1 MKIKNTLSHIW
12 KLTICGI
19 AYFIGMAISGA
30 LLPMIGLQAPEAPA
44 GTDANTI
51 ALWFFLG
58 SILIALTLSFVSRR
72 LRANWLVRTVIL
84 AELVW
89 VLGTVGMVI
98 ESFFFMTTGAVSSI
112 LSASFT
118 MLNFL
123 LPSLFLS
130 ATVAALFRPDPQ
142 LGSCLQCLQNF
153 FSARRFLDWLWRIT
167 IVLMAYPLTYFVF
180 GLIVQPYI
188 KDFYT
193 AGQFELTIPTWGQMI
208 PLQLGRSL
216 LFLIVCLPVVVWWGG
231 SRRRLCLALGFSIFL
246 LTAFM
251 AVITSY
257 WFPWQMRL
265 FHGLELLADALVYAG
280 VLTWLFAP
288 GEDIQAWQD
297 HPSPGVIPISQ

>member
-1 MKIKNTLSHIW
+1 MNIKNTLSYIW

-72 LRANWLVRTVIL
+72 LRANWLVRTVIV

-89 VLGTVGMVI
+89 VLGAVGMVI

-130 ATVAALFRPDPQ
+130 AAVAALFRPDPQ

-153 FSARRFLDWLWRIT
+153 FFARRFSDWLWRIP
-167 IVLMAYPLTYFVF
+167 IALMAYPVAYFVF
-180 GLIVQPYI
+180 GLIVQPHI
-188 KDFYT
+188 QDFYT

-208 PLQLGRSL
+208 PLQLVRSL

-231 SRRRLCLALGFSIFL
+231 SRRSLWLVLGASVFT

-257 WFPWQMRL
+257 WFPWQMRI
-265 FHGLELLADALVYAG
+265 FHGMELLADALVYAG

-288 GEDIQAWQD
+288 GVDIQAWQD